1 MITLK
6 KYFLLILSTLFLIS
20 ISSCGSDDVLDENT
34 PEYYSTSS
42 DSGSSPSCMKEWWD
56 IFFRSR
62 LKVKTELSDTK
73 KVELSHSR
81 ITMYSHEVEE
91 ELCRPI
97 SNYNQLLKMYTE
109 RKICGSNEYG
119 EYTSNPASAKGEISS
134 KIIYYQEMTLEHF
147 MSPEF
152 VNDWPC
158 YDEFSLDDLSYE
170 YGDYFTVY
178 YTTTIEPVNDDSIQ
192 LFRPCDEWEAN
203 MIAKI
208 GMYNIDE
215 RRFYEKDV
223 KVGDPVNYYNYNRD
237 PEKNYKSYLGLKFH
251 VENNKIHL
259 NPILYDFANGIP
271 GRK

>member
-20 ISSCGSDDVLDENT
+20 ISSCGSDDDVLDENT
-34 PEYYSTSS
+34 PEYYSISS
-42 DSGSSPSCMKEWWD
+42 DSGVFPSDMRWND
-56 IFFRSR
+56 VFIRSR

-73 KVELSHSR
+73 KVEFYHTR
-81 ITMYSHEVEE
+81 MTFYSHEEEE

-97 SNYNQLLKMYTE
+97 SDYNQLLKMYTE
-109 RKICGSNEYG
+109 RKICGSNEYARI
-119 EYTSNPASAKGEISS
+119 YTPASTKGEISS

-147 MSPEF
+147 MSPDF

-192 LFRPCDEWEAN
+192 LFRPCDELEAN
-203 MIAKI
+203 DIAEN

-215 RRFYEKDV
+215 RRMYEKDV
-223 KVGDPVNYYNYNRD
+223 KVGDPVNYYNYNKD

-251 VENNKIHL
+251 VKNNKIHL
-259 NPILYDFANGIP
+259 NPYEKGKVKYN
-271 GRK
+271 